1 MDDRKVE
8 TLGVVVKLETA
19 ETEVEL
25 SAGKL
30 GFLDIPSLLHL
41 LTHVQ

>member
-8 TLGVVVKLETA
+8 TLVVVKLETA

>member
-8 TLGVVVKLETA
+8 TLGVVKLETA